1 VHPEAAAATAA
12 AALRAPS
19 ARAAMLALAPTSSA
33 SFALTAR
40 GHVHGYLDLYRGG
53 DRPAMSESALG
64 VAAQVAARAALAL
77 DNARLYSEQRGLA
90 EALQR
95 SLLTDPPEPADC
107 EIAVRYEPAAEA
119 ASVGGDWFDSFL
131 LAEGATVIAIGDVV
145 GHNIEAA
152 AAMGQLRG
160 LLRGIAWT
168 TGAGPAAVLG
178 RLDAA
183 IAGLALDTTATAV
196 VACLEPAGGTAVGA
210 GRRVLS
216 WSNAGHPPPV
226 MVDPSGR
233 TTVLDH
239 GAADLL
245 LGIDAGTDRR
255 ESLVVLDPGATVVL
269 YTDGLVERRGEN
281 LEVGIA
287 RLRTTLADT
296 AGLTVEEL
304 CDRVLDRM
312 LPGRADDDVALLALR
327 VRVRP
332 A

>member
-1 VHPEAAAATAA
+1 
-12 AALRAPS
+12 
-19 ARAAMLALAPTSSA
+19 
-33 SFALTAR
+33 
-40 GHVHGYLDLYRGG
+40 
-53 DRPAMSESALG
+53 
-64 VAAQVAARAALAL
+64 
-77 DNARLYSEQRGLA
+77 
-90 EALQR
+90 
-95 SLLTDPPEPADC
+95 
-107 EIAVRYEPAAEA
+107 
-119 ASVGGDWFDSFL
+119 
-131 LAEGATVIAIGDVV
+131 
-145 GHNIEAA
+145 
-152 AAMGQLRG
+152 
-160 LLRGIAWT
+160 
-168 TGAGPAAVLG
+168 
-178 RLDAA
+178 
-183 IAGLALDTTATAV
+183 
-196 VACLEPAGGTAVGA
+196 
-210 GRRVLS
+210 
-216 WSNAGHPPPV
+216 